1 MILNR
6 QTFILDNTFY
16 FIFNLQVNDWPPPV
30 MVKLTAVHYGLDDTS
45 FLKSLNKQ
53 TTAKES
59 DEQDKEKNTE
69 KADSNQISGGAK
81 KGEKKKARMVR
92 MMDKRPKR
100 AKTGTEFTCKNC
112 GELFKT
118 EHKFNQHKSQDSCLE

>member
-1 MILNR
+1 
-6 QTFILDNTFY
+6 
-16 FIFNLQVNDWPPPV
+16 
-30 MVKLTAVHYGLDDTS
+30 MVKLTAVHYGLDDAS
-45 FLKSLNKQ
+45 FSRSLNKQ
-53 TTAKES
+53 IATKES
-59 DEQDKEKNTE
+59 GEQEREKNTE

-118 EHKFNQHKSQDSCLE
+118 GHKFNQHKSQDSCLE

>member
-1 MILNR
+1 
-6 QTFILDNTFY
+6 
-16 FIFNLQVNDWPPPV
+16 
-30 MVKLTAVHYGLDDTS
+30 MVKLTAVHYGLDDAS
-45 FLKSLNKQ
+45 FSKSLNKQ

-69 KADSNQISGGAK
+69 KADSNQISRGAK
-81 KGEKKKARMVR
+81 KGEKKKTRTVCVI
-92 MMDKRPKR
+92 DKRQKR
-100 AKTGTEFTCKNC
+100 TKTGNKFTCNNC